1 VAVPLHLGRPLHP
14 HCLLPRMTFD
24 RRAFAHLP
32 VALLPTLLGTPQ
44 ALAQAW
50 PGKPIRVIVG
60 YSPGGAVDII
70 ARAVGQPLGAA
81 LGQPVVIE
89 NKPGAGTNI
98 AMRALIDSP
107 PDGHTLMLV
116 ANAVASNPSLY
127 HPPPFDPQKDLTP
140 ISLVGR
146 VPVVIAAGAAS
157 EVSSIARLISLSKA
171 KPGSVTYGSPG
182 NGSTP
187 HLAVELFQRAAGID
201 LTHVPYKGGSPAIND
216 VLAGHVQAVAVN
228 ALEVQPHVKA
238 GKLRVL
244 AVLSPART
252 PIFPDTPSMAESGF
266 PNFEAS
272 VWYGFVGPAGLPAA
286 VVSRL
291 HAEIQKALAMPELRD
306 RLVAAGG
313 EVLPGPVDRL
323 TTLLA
328 SERARYEK
336 LIRDARIKPD

>member
-1 VAVPLHLGRPLHP
+1 MTLTLTLTPTLTRRRVCQLPL
-14 HCLLPRMTFD
+14 
-24 RRAFAHLP
+24 
-32 VALLPTLLGTPQ
+32 ALLPAALAVAQ
-44 ALAQAW
+44 APVRAQAW
-50 PGKPIRVIVG
+50 PSRPIRVIVG

-70 ARAVGQPLGAA
+70 ARAVGQVLGAA
-81 LGQPVVIE
+81 LGQAVVIE

-127 HPPPFDPQKDLTP
+127 SPPPFDPQRDLTP
-140 ISLVGR
+140 VALVGR
-146 VPVVIAAGAAS
+146 VPVVIAAGATS
-157 EVSSIARLISLSKA
+157 DVNSMARLIALSKA
-171 KPGSVTYGSPG
+171 KPGSVNYGSPG

-187 HLAVELFQRAAGID
+187 HLAVELFQRAAGIE

-244 AVLSPART
+244 AVLSPVRT

-266 PNFEAS
+266 PNFESS
-272 VWYGFVGPAGLPAA
+272 VWYGFVGPAGLSPA
-286 VVSRL
+286 VVARL
-291 HAEIQKALAMPELRD
+291 HAEVQKALALPEVRD
-306 RLVAAGG
+306 RLVNAGG

-323 TTLLA
+323 SSLLA
-328 SERARYEK
+328 SERVRYEK
-336 LIRDARIKPD
+336 LIREARIQPD